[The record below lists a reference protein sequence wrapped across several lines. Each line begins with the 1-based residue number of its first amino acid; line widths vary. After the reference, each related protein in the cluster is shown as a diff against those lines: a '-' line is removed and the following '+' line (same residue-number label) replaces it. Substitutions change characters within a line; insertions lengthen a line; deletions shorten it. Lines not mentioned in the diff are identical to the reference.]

1 MPQAAGKI
9 HTQMEKGF
17 IRAEVVSYPDLM
29 RAGSFSGAREQGF
42 LRIEGR
48 DYEVQ
53 DGDIIHIRF
62 SQ

>member
-1 MPQAAGKI
+1 
-9 HTQMEKGF
+9 
-17 IRAEVVSYPDLM
+17 AEVVSYPDLM

>member
-1 MPQAAGKI
+1 
-9 HTQMEKGF
+9 
-17 IRAEVVSYPDLM
+17 
-29 RAGSFSGAREQGF
+29 SFSGAREQGF